1 MKLIRTLRA
10 RLALSV
16 TGLILAFLATFGG
29 GIYFT
34 FSRSLYTEVDDT
46 LSLSAEQVL
55 ASLYE
60 DNGSIQ
66 MLTQDPNATH
76 LAEFNAFTQRGVTLI
91 VLSSKGE
98 ILESVGPYSDD
109 PLPVPAS
116 LVQPLLQ
123 TIRETEQNDR
133 IRVYILPIFEGGH
146 ILGWIQSIQGLGSA
160 EETLD
165 RLRTMFLVGTGLLS
179 LLAGFAGYF
188 LAGRALTP
196 IDEITNTAR
205 HISTADLSARLGLP
219 DTGDEVSRL
228 ANTFDEMLG
237 RIESGF
243 ARERQ
248 FTSDAS
254 HELRTPLTAMKTI
267 LNFIREGERPP
278 QEYRQALDDLAEE
291 TDRLQ
296 GLVEN
301 LLQLARGER
310 GLKLQKEEI
319 DLSLLLADVADS
331 LRPLAEEK
339 DLTLTC
345 DLPPVLGIA
354 GDTDQLIRLIVN
366 LLDNAIKYSEQGPIR
381 LSAEERD
388 GNALIEVSDTGIGI
402 PPEHLPHIF
411 KRLYT
416 VDPARSSGG
425 AGLGLS
431 IAHQIVQAH
440 GGRIEVQSEVGK
452 GSTFTVYLPKSNAAH
467 PRSVETQG

>member
-16 TGLILAFLATFGG
+16 TALILAFLAAFGG

-34 FSRSLYTEVDDT
+34 LNRSLYTEVEDN

-60 DNGSIQ
+60 DNNSIQ
-66 MLTQDPNATH
+66 MLTPDPSATH
-76 LAEFNAFTQRGVTLI
+76 LAEFSAFTQRGVTLI
-91 VLSSKGE
+91 VIDSNGD
-98 ILESVGPYSDD
+98 ILEAVGPYSDE
-109 PLPVPAS
+109 PLPVPPS
-116 LVQPLLQ
+116 LAKPLFQ

-133 IRVYILPIFEGGH
+133 IRVYTLPILEAGH
-146 ILGWIQSIQGLGSA
+146 ILGWVQSMQSLGSA

-165 RLRTMFLVGTGLLS
+165 RMRTMLLVGTSLLA
-179 LLAGFAGYF
+179 LLAGFAGYYW
-188 LAGRALTP
+188 AGRALTP
-196 IDEITNTAR
+196 IDEITDTAR
-205 HISTADLSARLGLP
+205 RISTEDLSARLALP

-267 LNFIREGERPP
+267 LNFIRDGERPAE
-278 QEYRQALDDLAEE
+278 EYRQALDDLAEE

-296 GLVEN
+296 ALVEN
-301 LLQLARGER
+301 LLQLARGEK
-310 GLKLQKEEI
+310 GLKLHKEEI
-319 DLSLLLADVADS
+319 DLSLLLEDIAHS
-331 LRPLAEEK
+331 LHPLAESK
-339 DLTLTC
+339 GLVLTC
-345 DLPPVLGIA
+345 DLSPSLVIS
-354 GDTDQLIRLIVN
+354 GDTDHLIRLIVN
-366 LLDNAIKYSEQGPIR
+366 LLDNAIKYTERGTVTLSAR
-381 LSAEERD
+381 LSD
-388 GNALIEVSDTGIGI
+388 GLAIIEVADTGIGI
-402 PPEHLPHIF
+402 PPEHIPHIF

-431 IAHQIVQAH
+431 IARQIVEAH

-452 GSTFTVYLPKSNAAH
+452 GSTFTVYLPK
-467 PRSVETQG
+467 

>member
-1 MKLIRTLRA
+1 MKLIRTLRG

-16 TGLILAFLATFGG
+16 TALILAFLAAFGG

-34 FSRSLYTEVDDT
+34 LSRSLYTEVEDN

-60 DNGSIQ
+60 DNGSLQI
-66 MLTQDPNATH
+66 LTQDPNATH
-76 LAEFNAFTQRGVTLI
+76 LAEFSAFTQRGVTLI
-91 VLSSKGE
+91 VLSSEEE
-98 ILESVGPYSDD
+98 ILEAVGPYSND
-109 PLPVPAS
+109 PVPVSQAR
-116 LVQPLLQ
+116 LKPIFQ
-123 TIRETEQNDR
+123 TISETGQHDP
-133 IRVYILPIFEGGH
+133 IRVYTLPILEGGH
-146 ILGWIQSIQGLGSA
+146 VLGWIQSMQSLGGA

-165 RLRTMFLVGTGLLS
+165 RLRTMLLVGTGLLS

-188 LAGRALTP
+188 WAARALTP
-196 IDEITNTAR
+196 IDEITDTAR
-205 HISTADLSARLGLP
+205 RISTADLSARLDLP

-267 LNFIREGERPP
+267 LNVMRDGERPT
-278 QEYRQALDDLAEE
+278 QEYREALDDLAEE

-301 LLQLARGER
+301 LLQLARGEK
-310 GLKLQKEEI
+310 GLKLHKEQI
-319 DLSLLLADVADS
+319 NLSLLLADVADS
-331 LRPLAEEK
+331 LRPLAEDK

-345 DLPPVLGIA
+345 DLPASLVIS
-354 GDTDQLIRLIVN
+354 GDTDHLIRLIVN
-366 LLDNAIKYSEQGPIR
+366 LLDNAIKYTEEGTVI
-381 LSAEERD
+381 LSALESE
-388 GNALIEVSDTGIGI
+388 GNAIIKVADTGIGI
-402 PPEHLPHIF
+402 PPEHVPHIF

-416 VDPARSSGG
+416 VDQARSFSG

-431 IAHQIVQAH
+431 IARQIVQAH
-440 GGRIEVQSEVGK
+440 GGTIEVQSEVGK
-452 GSTFTVYLPKSNAAH
+452 GTKFFVYLPK
-467 PRSVETQG
+467 

>member
-10 RLALSV
+10 RFALSLTV
-16 TGLILAFLATFGG
+16 FILAFLAAFGAG
-29 GIYFT
+29 VYFT
-34 FSRSLYTEVDDT
+34 FSRSEYKEVEDT

-60 DNGSIQ
+60 DNGLVQ
-66 MLTQDPNATH
+66 MPAQDPNATH

-91 VLSSKGE
+91 ILSSEGE
-98 ILESVGPYSDD
+98 LLEAAGPHGDK
-109 PLPVPAS
+109 PLPVSDSS
-116 LVQPLLQ
+116 LQPKFT
-123 TIRETEQNDR
+123 TIPETDQSDPL
-133 IRVYILPIFEGGH
+133 RVYMLPILEGGH
-146 ILGWIQSIQGLGSA
+146 LLGWVQSMQGLGRT

-165 RLRTMFLVGTGLLS
+165 RLRTMLLVGTGLLS

-188 LAGRALTP
+188 LAARALKP
-196 IDEITNTAR
+196 IDEITDTAR
-205 HISTADLSARLGLP
+205 RISTEDLSARLDQP
-219 DTGDEVSRL
+219 DHGDEVSRL
-228 ANTFDEMLG
+228 ANTFDDMLG

-267 LNFIREGERPP
+267 LNFIRDGERPA

-296 GLVEN
+296 ALVEN
-301 LLQLARGER
+301 LLQLARGEK
-310 GLKLQKEEI
+310 GLQLQKEEI
-319 DLSLLLADVADS
+319 DLSLLLDDIAHS
-331 LRPLAEEK
+331 LQPLAASK
-339 DLTLTC
+339 GLTLTC
-345 DLPPVLGIA
+345 DLPLSLVIS
-354 GDTDQLIRLIVN
+354 GDTDHLIRLIVN
-366 LLDNAIKYSEQGPIR
+366 LLDNAIKYTEQGMVT
-381 LSAEERD
+381 LSVREDD
-388 GNALIEVSDTGIGI
+388 GFAMIEVSDTGIGI
-402 PPEHLPHIF
+402 PPEHVPHIF

-431 IAHQIVQAH
+431 IAKQIVQAH

-452 GSTFTVYLPKSNAAH
+452 GSRFTVYLPK
-467 PRSVETQG
+467 